1 MGKVS
6 CFALRVVVTA
16 ATGYL
21 VYRFALDEETR
32 AELREMTR
40 AAFSTIRA
48 TSRDLLAASGLLG
61 GPDPARHMTRQTSI
75 NRMLLKRTQEV
86 CETPD

>member
-1 MGKVS
+1 MG
-6 CFALRVVVTA
+6 
-16 ATGYL
+16 ATIHDFEP
-21 VYRFALDEETR
+21 RSKPLDEETR

-61 GPDPARHMTRQTSI
+61 GPDPARHMTSSEYADSQWE
-75 NRMLLKRTQEV
+75 NLGF
-86 CETPD
+86 

>member
-32 AELREMTR
+32 AELCEMTR
-40 AAFSTIRA
+40 AAFSSIRA

-61 GPDPARHMTRQTSI
+61 GPDPARHMTSSEYADSQWE
-75 NRMLLKRTQEV
+75 NLGF
-86 CETPD
+86 